1 MTLSSRT
8 RQTTLL
14 RDLEIAESFL
24 ARGRGLLGRA
34 TLGPEQGLWIK
45 PCNNIHTWFMKFPID
60 CVFVDRDLIVRSLR
74 EDVGPWR
81 LIWPQ
86 WSAHS
91 VFELPAGS
99 VRRLGIRIGEV
110 LDVGA

>member
-1 MTLSSRT
+1 MTLLSRT

-14 RDLEIAESFL
+14 RDLEIAESFF

-34 TLGPEQGLWIK
+34 SLGPEQGLWIK

-60 CVFVDRDLIVRSLR
+60 CVFVDRGLTVRSLR
-74 EDVGPWR
+74 ENIRPWR
-81 LIWPQ
+81 MVMPQ

-91 VFELPAGS
+91 VIEMPAGS
-99 VRRLGIRIGEV
+99 VSRLGIQVGEV
-110 LDVGA
+110 LDVGT

>member
-14 RDLEIAESFL
+14 RDLEIAESFF

-34 TLGPEQGLWIK
+34 SLGPEQGLWIR

-60 CVFVDRDLIVRSLR
+60 CVFVDRGLTVRSLR
-74 EDVGPWR
+74 EHVQPWR
-81 LIWPQ
+81 MVMPQ
-86 WSAHS
+86 WKAHS
-91 VFELPAGS
+91 VIEMPAGS
-99 VRRLGIRIGEV
+99 ISRLGIRVGEV